1 MKIATMTWIYNG
13 NYGTVLQAYALQK
26 MLNDRGYETSLINY
40 RASTKSKLKNFFK
53 SKNSY
58 SLFIQKAKSII
69 FRSKSSLSID
79 YKLRN
84 KRFMDFLNEECSL
97 TELYS
102 DPESLRKLN
111 DIYDVFICGSDQIW
125 SPNFFNEIFY
135 LSYVDDNKKRIAYAP
150 SFGVSSIEGKKKNK
164 IKKLLDKFNYIS
176 VREKQGADIV
186 KDLTG
191 KDAEVV
197 LDPTLLLSEEQ
208 WSKVAV
214 NPNIEEPYILCYFLS
229 DNDFYYN
236 TVEKLVEETGYK
248 VVSIPVTSE
257 SYNTDYDKY
266 PDAGPQEFLGLIKNA
281 ELVCTDS
288 FHGTVFSINFK
299 KDFYVFK
306 RFSDES
312 SSSQNSRIY
321 NILNLLNANDRLF
334 GEDKKVDKEDIKVK
348 NYSEIYEKL
357 LELRKLSIEWL
368 IEKL

>member
-26 MLNDRGYETSLINY
+26 MLNDRGYETNLINY
-40 RASTKSKLKNFFK
+40 RASTKSKIKNFFK

-58 SLFIQKAKSII
+58 SLFIQKARSII
-69 FRSKSSLSID
+69 FRSKSSSSID

-84 KRFMDFLNEECSL
+84 KRFMDFLNDECSL
-97 TELYS
+97 TNLYS
-102 DPESLRKLN
+102 DPESLKELN

-125 SPNFFNEIFY
+125 SPTFFNEIFY

-150 SFGVSSIEGKKKNK
+150 SFGVSSIEEKKKKK

-186 KDLTG
+186 KELTG
-191 KDAEVV
+191 KNAEVV

-229 DNDFYYN
+229 DNDFYYS
-236 TVEKLVEETGYK
+236 TVERLVEETGYR
-248 VVSIPVTSE
+248 VVSIPVTSD

-281 ELVCTDS
+281 ALVCTDS
-288 FHGTVFSINFK
+288 FHGTIFSVNFK
-299 KDFYVFK
+299 RDFYVFK

-334 GEDKKVDKEDIKVK
+334 GEGKEIYKDDIKIK
-348 NYSEIYEKL
+348 NYSEIYDNL
-357 LELRKLSIEWL
+357 LKLRKSSTDWL